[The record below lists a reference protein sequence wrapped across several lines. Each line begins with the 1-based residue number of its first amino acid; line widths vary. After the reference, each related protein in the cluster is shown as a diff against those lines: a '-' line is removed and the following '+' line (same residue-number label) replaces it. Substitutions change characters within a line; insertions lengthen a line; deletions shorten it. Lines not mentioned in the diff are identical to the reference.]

1 MYAAMRNNEA
11 NEGDRSR
18 GKLLI
23 KGMMMETRSP
33 YASPTAQLALSNYMS
48 KVYMWMT
55 IGILLTGFVAYA
67 VASNEQ
73 VITTIL
79 TNRILFYGL
88 MFGELGLVIWLS
100 AGINRMSSVMAT
112 GMFLLYAALNGAT
125 LSVIT
130 LVYTPESIQSAFF
143 TTAFAFGGLSAFG
156 YITKKDLGPVGNFCT
171 MGLFGILGFALLS
184 LFFPSM
190 MGGMWGQIYGLVG
203 IIVFAGLTAY
213 DTQVIKSMA
222 YQTGENAE
230 KGAIMGALKLYLDFI
245 NLFLFVLRLM
255 GGRRK

>member
-1 MYAAMRNNEA
+1 
-11 NEGDRSR
+11 
-18 GKLLI
+18 
-23 KGMMMETRSP
+23 METRNG
-33 YASPTAQLALSNYMS
+33 YVSPTAQLALSQYMS

-55 IGILLTGFVAYA
+55 AGILLTGVVAWS
-67 VASNEQ
+67 VASNQ
-73 VITTIL
+73 DILYMIL
-79 TNRILFYGL
+79 TNKILFYGML
-88 MFGELGLVIWLS
+88 IGELGLVIWLS
-100 AGINRMSSVMAT
+100 AGINRMSAMMAT
-112 GMFLLYAALNGAT
+112 VMFLVYAALNGAT
-125 LSVIT
+125 MSVIT
-130 LVYTPESIQSAFF
+130 LAYTPESIQSAFF
-143 TTAFAFGGLSAFG
+143 TTTFAFGGLSAFG

-213 DTQVIKSMA
+213 DTQVIKNMA
-222 YQTGENAE
+222 PVGSGEHAD

-245 NLFLFVLRLM
+245 NLFLFILRLM